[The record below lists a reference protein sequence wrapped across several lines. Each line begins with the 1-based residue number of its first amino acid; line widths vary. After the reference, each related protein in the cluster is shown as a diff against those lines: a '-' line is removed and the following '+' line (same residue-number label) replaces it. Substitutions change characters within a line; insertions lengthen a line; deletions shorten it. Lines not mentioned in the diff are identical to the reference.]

1 MFPGGPERDQVTWN
15 RLRAFYDERT
25 NLSLTL
31 KKRFMSKFTCWKAK
45 QTYER

>member
-25 NLSLTL
+25 NLNI
-31 KKRFMSKFTCWKAK
+31 KKTF
-45 QTYER
+45 YV